1 MLAQHALAIITVKG
15 SAFRMRL
22 WGVCSTMIP
31 CGRLGD
37 MATNYVLSF
46 LLLKLGQ
53 HGPTTV
59 AMLKALS
66 YVFGALRILAGL
78 GAFIS

>member
-1 MLAQHALAIITVKG
+1 
-15 SAFRMRL
+15 
-22 WGVCSTMIP
+22 
-31 CGRLGD
+31 